1 MFVYKF
7 IFESILDVLGSRDI
21 KLVSKTLV
29 SKTLSEKNKYGEA
42 WFYGTTKVG
51 KKGHV
56 MYVSIDGEK
65 KILELEASGD
75 DKD

>member
-21 KLVSKTLV
+21 KLV